1 MYVCLH
7 SCLWNSVL
15 EIQKLCKALQVQVC
29 FPPQS
34 SATQLSSLEAVTV
47 ISFLISQKYFSHVET
62 SKHTYSFFAFYK
74 VMAAH
79 YTFCSS
85 VQPLSHVWLCEPVDC
100 TTPGLPGV
108 GPSPSRGVY
117 PDSCPLSWWCHPTIS
132 SSVVPSSWP
141 QFSQHQG
148 LFKWVSSSHQVAEV
162 LELQLQD
169 QSFPVNI

>member
-62 SKHTYSFFAFYK
+62 SKHTYSFFPFYK

-132 SSVVPSSWP
+132 KFSVRKSI
-141 QFSQHQG
+141 QHIFNGTSGSICCSNSLTHGILCFITDKKQQQK
-148 LFKWVSSSHQVAEV
+148 L
-162 LELQLQD
+162 
-169 QSFPVNI
+169 

>member
-62 SKHTYSFFAFYK
+62 SKHTYSFFPFYK

-79 YTFCSS
+79 YTLCSS

-148 LFKWVSSSHQVAEV
+148 LFKWVSSSHQVAKL
-162 LELQLQD
+162 LEFQL
-169 QSFPVNI
+169 